1 MTTKKKPGMT
11 ALLCLLLVFFA
22 LMTGCSGSEGNEPE
36 SDAAEPDLEMFMGG
50 WGSLDSPYD
59 DCVVAEFTDDDG
71 KLKVNFAAIP
81 GGGYY
86 VVFDKEDISFDGD
99 KMTCVN
105 GLIVTEGKDF
115 SEGILV
121 ASPAETTEGGYTFIV
136 SSEEGEFPETPDYV
150 YTKVGNTR
158 EELQAWIDEHH
169 EPL

>member
-1 MTTKKKPGMT
+1 M
-11 ALLCLLLVFFA
+11 LIVLFV
-22 LMTGCSGSEGNEPE
+22 LMTGCSGNEGSEPE
-36 SDAAEPDLEMFMGG
+36 GDAAEPDLAMFMGG

-59 DCVVAEFTDDDG
+59 DCVIAEFTDEDG

-105 GLIVTEGKDF
+105 GFVVTEGKDF
-115 SEGILV
+115 TGGVLV
-121 ASPAETTEGGYTFIV
+121 ASPAETAEGYTFIV
-136 SSEEGEFPETPDYV
+136 SGEGGEFPETPDYV
-150 YTKVGNTR
+150 YTKVGNTK

-169 EPL
+169 ESL